1 MSVIAEGLEAPYY
14 VASSAT
20 GATGSGLAGEG
31 GAEAATEVVGRMIRL
46 AVRAQGFL
54 GLETANRDDGA
65 ATMQSYWSSLESL
78 DRWKLACDRML
89 AESCG
94 LTSWYHAFGL
104 TVTKIDRHPLF
115 KWIRRTA

>member
-14 VASSAT
+14 IASFIT
-20 GATGSGLAGEG
+20 GAAGSSPTGERDA
-31 GAEAATEVVGRMIRL
+31 EVVGRMIRL

-65 ATMQSYWSSLESL
+65 ATMQSYWSSLEAL

-89 AESCG
+89 AETCG
-94 LTSWYHAFGL
+94 LASWYHAFGL
-104 TVTKIDRHPLF
+104 TVSKIDRHPLF
-115 KWIRRTA
+115 KWIRRAA